1 MALKTLDKIL
11 KKAKENDFISISDL
25 MTGIETGKFS
35 REEVS
40 QHVFK
45 HSNDA
50 VKIGITGPPGS
61 GKSSLINM
69 LIPQLRSQGISI
81 GVIAIDPSS
90 PITGGSFLGDR
101 VRINN
106 AIDDE
111 DVFVR
116 SMGSRAEL
124 GGITELAED
133 FSDILAFTGKD
144 IIFIE
149 TVGIGQSE
157 YSVSEITDLTMLV
170 FVPESGDEIQLL
182 KAGILELADIFII
195 NKYDRD
201 DSNLMVKSIKNI
213 ISSTKKDSADKQIFK
228 TSCKTGDGIKD
239 LGNALIESHSSI
251 SKNENVKSRRKERFA
266 RRVRKMIENRILD
279 ENKAEIEGE
288 IAEIVNKDNE

>member
-1 MALKTLDKIL
+1 VALKSLEKIL
-11 KKAKENDFISISDL
+11 KKAKKNDFISISDL

-40 QHVFK
+40 KHVFK

-69 LIPQLRSQGISI
+69 LIPKLRSKNISV

-106 AIDDE
+106 AVDDE

-144 IIFIE
+144 IVFIE

-182 KAGILELADIFII
+182 KAGILELADMFII

-201 DSNLMVKSIKNI
+201 ESNLMVKSIKNV
-213 ISSTKKDSADKQIFK
+213 ISSTKKDSANKQIFK
-228 TSCKTGDGIKD
+228 TSCKTGDGIEE
-239 LGNALIESHSSI
+239 LGEALIQSHNSI
-251 SKNENVKSRRKERFA
+251 SKNESVKSRREERFT
-266 RRVRKMIENRILD
+266 RRVRKIVENRILD
-279 ENKAEIEGE
+279 EKKSEIEGQIKE
-288 IAEIVNKDNE
+288 IIKKEK

>member
-1 MALKTLDKIL
+1 MKTLEKIL

-40 QHVFK
+40 QYVFK
-45 HSNDA
+45 DSNSA

-69 LIPQLRSQGISI
+69 LIPQLRSQGISV

-144 IIFIE
+144 IVFIE

-201 DSNLMVKSIKNI
+201 DSNLMVKSIKNV
-213 ISSTKKDSADKQIFK
+213 ISSTKKDSADKKIFK
-228 TSCKTGDGIKD
+228 TSCKTGDGIID

>member
-1 MALKTLDKIL
+1 MALKTLEKIL

-40 QHVFK
+40 QYVFK
-45 HSNDA
+45 DSHSA

-69 LIPQLRSQGISI
+69 LIPQLRSQGISV

-106 AIDDE
+106 AIDDK

-144 IIFIE
+144 IVFIE

-201 DSNLMVKSIKNI
+201 DSNLMVKSIKNV

-251 SKNENVKSRRKERFA
+251 EKNENVKSRRKERFA

-279 ENKAEIEGE
+279 EKKTEIEGE
-288 IAEIVNKDNE
+288 IEKIINKENE

>member
-1 MALKTLDKIL
+1 MTLNTLQKIL
-11 KKAKENDFISISDL
+11 KKAKKNDFISISDL

-45 HSNDA
+45 HSNSA

-69 LIPQLRSQGISI
+69 LIPQLRSQGISV

-144 IIFIE
+144 IVFIE

-201 DSNLMVKSIKNI
+201 DSNLMVKSIKNV
-213 ISSTKKDSADKQIFK
+213 ISSTKKDSSDKQIFK

-239 LGNALIESHSSI
+239 LGNALIKSHSSI
-251 SKNENVKSRRKERFA
+251 EKNESVKSRRKERFA
-266 RRVRKMIENRILD
+266 RRVRKIVEHRILD
-279 ENKAEIEGE
+279 EKKTEIEGE
-288 IAEIVNKDNE
+288 IEKIINKDNE

>member
-1 MALKTLDKIL
+1 VALETLEKIL
-11 KKAKENDFISISDL
+11 KRAKDNDFIAISDL
-25 MTGIETGKFS
+25 MTGIENGKFS
-35 REEVS
+35 REKVS

-45 HSNDA
+45 YSNDA

-61 GKSSLINM
+61 GKSSLVNM
-69 LIPQLRSQGISI
+69 LIPHLRNQGVSV

-101 VRINN
+101 VRIKN
-106 AIDDE
+106 AIDDK

-201 DSNLMVKSIKNI
+201 DSSLMVKSIKNV
-213 ISSTKKDSADKQIFK
+213 ISSTKKDSSDKQIFK

-239 LGNALIESHSSI
+239 LGDALIQSHSSI
-251 SKNENVKSRRKERFA
+251 SKNESVKFRRKERLV
-266 RRVRKMIENRILD
+266 RRVRRMVESRILYDKRIEIEN
-279 ENKAEIEGE
+279 EIEE
-288 IAEIVNKDNE
+288 IINKENE